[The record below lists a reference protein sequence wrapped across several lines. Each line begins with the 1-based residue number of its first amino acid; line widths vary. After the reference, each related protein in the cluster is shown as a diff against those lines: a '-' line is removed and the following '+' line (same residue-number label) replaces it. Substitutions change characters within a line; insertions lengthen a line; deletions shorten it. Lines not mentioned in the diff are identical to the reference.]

1 MHSDFTVNARR
12 PCPFPE
18 SHHKDIPR
26 PLPQHYRE
34 LASAMAPTMT
44 RPGQMQSIPF
54 RNPLLLACAGA
65 RMASALNLSGIAAH
79 HGIREFARRSGMTSP
94 ELIVA
99 LRSCGAAWHP
109 FSDQKWPRPLPH
121 SWPDMVSL
129 EHIPAVSGQDFHD
142 MTFKYSDMRNI
153 SLARANLEDTFLT
166 DCDLNGSCLHRANLA
181 RAAMNDLSA
190 VAADLSQ
197 AHMPQAYLSHA
208 NLRGANLQGADLT
221 GAYLI
226 KTDLTDA
233 DLRGAKLDGAE
244 LTAAI
249 TDGTLLHSKQLTHQQ
264 RDELT
269 RQPKKSRI
277 RGHQNHHRPS
287 LVPATPSVTLP
298 RPDELL
304 LA

>member
-1 MHSDFTVNARR
+1 
-12 PCPFPE
+12 
-18 SHHKDIPR
+18 
-26 PLPQHYRE
+26 
-34 LASAMAPTMT
+34 
-44 RPGQMQSIPF
+44 
-54 RNPLLLACAGA
+54 
-65 RMASALNLSGIAAH
+65 
-79 HGIREFARRSGMTSP
+79 
-94 ELIVA
+94 
-99 LRSCGAAWHP
+99 
-109 FSDQKWPRPLPH
+109 
-121 SWPDMVSL
+121 
-129 EHIPAVSGQDFHD
+129 
-142 MTFKYSDMRNI
+142 
-153 SLARANLEDTFLT
+153 
-166 DCDLNGSCLHRANLA
+166 
-181 RAAMNDLSA
+181 MNDLSA

-197 AHMPQAYLSHA
+197 AHMPQAYLGHA